1 MIYESIKMV
10 FKVFKTNKLRTFLT
24 MLGIIIGIFSI
35 TIIFAISTATQHSL
49 TSQLSFLD
57 DTSKIKVSITGSFD
71 EETGTNIINIPSS
84 EIFALEKDENIKKV
98 DELVTYSYKEVDEMR
113 QKEAEESSG
122 MWWNSYQC
130 QAITYSALDMS
141 ETSQLSLIE
150 GRNFSQMDDINR
162 LPFCVIST
170 EIANKMLRKSNDVIG
185 NTLKINNIDFEVIGV
200 YSAKDTYYESVV
212 YVLNSYAKYHFGQ
225 DIIPQQKYYQIEP
238 ISPDLKDTVTET
250 VNNKLLEYLNSNE
263 FFMEQDFSSYEDQL
277 SSVFGIIE
285 LVFGGIAG
293 LSILVGGIGI
303 MNIMLVSVNERIKEI
318 GIRMALGANSGNI
331 KLQFLIEGIM
341 LTILSGVI
349 GMLIA
354 MGVVY
359 GVNQFISNSEFS
371 ESGFV
376 LAINMVTTAKTI
388 GFCGVI
394 GIIFGIYPANK
405 AAKLNPV
412 DALRYE

>member
-35 TIIFAISTATQHSL
+35 TIIFAISTATQNSL
-49 TSQLSFLD
+49 ASQLSFLD
-57 DTSKIKVSITGSFD
+57 DTSKIKVSIVGSFD
-71 EETGTNIINIPSS
+71 EETGASIINIPSS
-84 EIFALEKDENIKKV
+84 EIFSLEKDENIKKV
-98 DELVTYSYKEVDEMR
+98 DELVSYGYKEVDEMR
-113 QKEAEESSG
+113 EKDSEEVSG
-122 MWWNSYQC
+122 MWNSYEC
-130 QAITYSALDMS
+130 QAISYSALDLS
-141 ETSQLSLIE
+141 DTSNRSLIE
-150 GRNFSQMDDINR
+150 GRNFSKMDDVNR
-162 LPFCVIST
+162 LPFCIISRD
-170 EIANKMLRKSNDVIG
+170 IANTMLGRSNDIVGEKI
-185 NTLKINNIDFEVIGV
+185 KINKVDFEIIGV
-200 YSAKDTYYESVV
+200 YSAKDSYYESTVF
-212 YVLNSYAKYHFGQ
+212 VLNSYAKDNFGK
-225 DIIPQQKYYQIEP
+225 DITANQKYYQIEP
-238 ISPDLKDTVTET
+238 ISPDLKDAVTET
-250 VNNKLLEYLNSNE
+250 VNNKLLEYLNSDE
-263 FFMEQDFSSYEDQL
+263 FWIEQDFSSYQDEL

-341 LTILSGVI
+341 LTILSGII
-349 GMLIA
+349 GMLVA
-354 MGVVY
+354 MLVVF
-359 GVNQFISNSEFS
+359 GVNKFISNSEFS
-371 ESGFV
+371 NSGFV
-376 LAINMVTTAKTI
+376 LAINMITTLKTI
-388 GFCGVI
+388 GFCGII